1 MEESSMPDTGMT
13 DNASTDV
20 MSDSSV
26 AVYESAGSQ
35 LGAPMLT
42 SANSVP
48 CDSLPEI
55 PVNCS
60 LPGLTAHV
68 PDDTAT
74 PPNYNQ
80 ATPAPQI
87 QQFDPRSL
95 LNPRS
100 SSSKRPASSG
110 GEGDH
115 GRTDPT
121 IAGQVSLVER
131 LHNVQERT
139 ATPVK
144 RVKTDDPRKQKSS
157 RPNVSGGS
165 ALEFQT
171 QSGQPPTS
179 QPQQKPAIDLTMSK
193 MTVTRV

>member
-1 MEESSMPDTGMT
+1 MPDMGMT
-13 DNASTDV
+13 DHASPDAT
-20 MSDSSV
+20 SDSSV
-26 AVYESAGSQ
+26 AVHESAGSQ
-35 LGAPMLT
+35 LGAPTFT

-55 PVNCS
+55 PFECS
-60 LPGLTAHV
+60 LLGLTAHV

-87 QQFDPRSL
+87 PQFDPRSL

-110 GEGDH
+110 GEADH

-139 ATPVK
+139 AAPVK
-144 RVKTDDPRKQKSS
+144 RVKTDDPHKQKSS

-165 ALEFQT
+165 ALDFQT
-171 QSGQPPTS
+171 QSGQPST
-179 QPQQKPAIDLTMSK
+179 PQLQQRPAIDLTMSK
-193 MTVTRV
+193 TTLTHV